1 MFCLDLSLF
10 NQNIPPKKMNKIF
23 KPLLLLII
31 AATVFSCEKDQVLVE
46 EVPASEKLPLVDYTI
61 IPGDDPFTF
70 KFENKSS
77 GFEKVE
83 WRFGDDTL
91 STVLSPTHV
100 FLAPGLYQVD
110 LQAFNS
116 ELGVSRKMVDINI
129 VADSVVKVTA
139 TKTGVL
145 NQVKFNLSSKA
156 RIVSARWTFNDV
168 SPSVVSESL
177 SPVRNYESGS
187 FNSFSVTVTTDKGSV
202 VTFDKFATPEGVADN
217 ITKNALS
224 FVGSTDNTGNTN
236 ENAAKLVDN
245 NLDTKIFLG
254 TPPLPLTFKFQF
266 ASRETVKIY
275 AIGSANDS
283 DSRDPKTWT
292 LEGSDDNDTWT
303 VLDSRNLTSTFYTQA
318 GSRWKQLFYFTI
330 AEPKPFI
337 FYRWRITSIYNDADF
352 QVSEIRLF
360 R

>member
-1 MFCLDLSLF
+1 M
-10 NQNIPPKKMNKIF
+10 KKIF
-23 KPLLLLII
+23 TPLLLLVLSAFAI
-31 AATVFSCEKDQVLVE
+31 SCEKDRIIVQDPVN
-46 EVPASEKLPLVDYTI
+46 SEKLPLVDYAI

-77 GFEKVE
+77 GFERVE

-116 ELGVSRKMVDINI
+116 EAGVSRKLIDIKI
-129 VADSVVKVTA
+129 IADSVVKVTA

-145 NQVKFNLSSKA
+145 NQVKFNLASKA
-156 RIVSARWTFNDV
+156 KIVSAKWTFNDT
-168 SPSVVSESL
+168 SPSEVSESL
-177 SPVRNYESGS
+177 SPVRSYEAGS

-202 VTFDKFATPEGVADN
+202 ITFDKYATPEGVADN
-217 ITKNALS
+217 ITQSALS
-224 FVGSTDNTGNTN
+224 FTGSTDNTGNSN
-236 ENAAKLVDN
+236 ENAAKLIDN

-254 TPPLPLTFKFQF
+254 GPPLPLSFKFQF
-266 ASRETVKIY
+266 ASRQTVKIY

-292 LEGSDDNDTWT
+292 LEGSDDDQSWT

-318 GSRWKQLFYFTI
+318 NSQWKQLFYFTI
-330 AEPKPFI
+330 PEPKPFL
-337 FYRWRITSIYNDADF
+337 FYRWKITSMYNDADF
-352 QVSEIRLF
+352 QASEIRLF

>member
-1 MFCLDLSLF
+1 
-10 NQNIPPKKMNKIF
+10 MNKIF
-23 KPLLLLII
+23 KPLLLL
-31 AATVFSCEKDQVLVE
+31 VFASVLISCEKDQVIVQDPLS
-46 EVPASEKLPLVDYTI
+46 SEKLPLVDYSI
-61 IPGDDPFTF
+61 VPGDDPFTF
-70 KFENKSS
+70 KFENKST
-77 GFEKVE
+77 GYQKVE

-91 STVLSPTHV
+91 STELSPSHV
-100 FLAPGLYQVD
+100 YLAPGRYQVD

-116 ELGVSRKMVDINI
+116 EAGVSRKLVDINI
-129 VADSVVKVTA
+129 IADSVVKVTA

-145 NQVKFNLSSKA
+145 NQVKFNLASKA
-156 RIVSARWTFNDV
+156 KIVSAHWTFNDV
-168 SPSVVSESL
+168 TPAATSESL
-177 SPVRNYESGS
+177 NPVKDYEPGS

-202 VTFDKFATPEGVADN
+202 ITFDKYATSEGVADN
-217 ITKNALS
+217 ITQSALS

-254 TPPLPLTFKFQF
+254 GPPLPLSFKFQF
-266 ASRETVKIY
+266 ASPEKVKIY

-292 LEGSDDNDTWT
+292 LEGSMDDQVWT

-318 GSRWKQLFYFTI
+318 NSQWKQLFYFAI

-337 FYRWRITSIYNDADF
+337 FYRWKITSIYNDSNF
-352 QVSEIRLF
+352 QASEIRLF

>member
-1 MFCLDLSLF
+1 
-10 NQNIPPKKMNKIF
+10 MNKIF
-23 KPLLLLII
+23 KPFLLLVF
-31 AATVFSCEKDQVLVE
+31 AAILVSCEKDQVLVQ

-91 STVLSPTHV
+91 STVLSPSHV

-129 VADSVVKVTA
+129 IADSVVKVTA

-156 RIVSARWTFNDV
+156 RIASAKWTFNDV

-177 SPVRNYESGS
+177 SPVRNYQPGS
-187 FNSFSVTVTTDKGSV
+187 FNSFSVTITTDKGSV
-202 VTFDKFATPEGVADN
+202 LTFDKFATPEGVADN
-217 ITKNALS
+217 ITQSTLS
-224 FVGSTDNTGNTN
+224 FVASTDNGNTN
-236 ENAAKLVDN
+236 ENAAKLIDN
-245 NLDTKIFLG
+245 NLETKMYLG
-254 TPPLPLTFKFQF
+254 PAPLPLTFKFQF
-266 ASRETVKIY
+266 ASAETVKIY

-292 LEGSDDNDTWT
+292 LEGSDNGEIWT
-303 VLDSRNLTSTFYTQA
+303 VLDSRNLTSSFYAQA
-318 GSRWKQLFYFTI
+318 GNKYKQLFYFTV

-337 FYRWRITSIYNDADF
+337 FYRWNITSMINGTSF
-352 QVSEIRLF
+352 QASEIRLF

>member
-1 MFCLDLSLF
+1 
-10 NQNIPPKKMNKIF
+10 MNKIF
-23 KPLLLLII
+23 KPFLLLVF
-31 AATVFSCEKDQVLVE
+31 AAMIVSCEKDRVLPE
-46 EVPASEKLPLVDYTI
+46 EPLQSEKLPLVDYAI
-61 IPGDDPFTF
+61 LPGDDPFTF

-116 ELGVSRKMVDINI
+116 ENAVSRKLVDIKI
-129 VADSVVKVTA
+129 VPDSVVKVTA

-156 RIVSARWTFNDV
+156 KIVSAKWTFNDV
-168 SPSVVSESL
+168 SPSVVLESMN
-177 SPVRNYESGS
+177 PVRDYQAGS
-187 FNSFSVTVTTDKGSV
+187 FNSFSVTITTDKGSM
-202 VTFDKFATPEGVADN
+202 VTFDKFVTPEGIADN
-217 ITKNALS
+217 ITQNALS
-224 FVGSTDNTGNTN
+224 FVASIDNSNTN
-236 ENAAKLVDN
+236 ENAAKLIDN
-245 NLDTKIFLG
+245 DLDTKALLAEA
-254 TPPLPLTFKFQF
+254 PLPLTFKFQF
-266 ASRETVKIY
+266 YSAQTVKIY

-292 LEGSDDNDTWT
+292 LEGSNDDLSWT
-303 VLDSRNLTSTFYTQA
+303 ILDSRSLTSTFYTQA
-318 GSRWKQLFYFTI
+318 NSQWKQLFYFTI
-330 AEPKPFI
+330 AEPKPFV
-337 FYRWRITSIYNDADF
+337 FYRWKITSIYNDVNF
-352 QVSEIRLF
+352 QASEIRLF

>member
-1 MFCLDLSLF
+1 
-10 NQNIPPKKMNKIF
+10 MNKII
-23 KPLLLLII
+23 KPFLLLVF
-31 AATVFSCEKDQVLVE
+31 AAMVVSCEKDQVVVQE
-46 EVPASEKLPLVDYTI
+46 NSASEKLPLVDYAI
-61 IPGDDPFTF
+61 VPGDDPFTF

-91 STVLSPTHV
+91 STTLSPTHV

-116 ELGVSRKMVDINI
+116 EKGVSRKLVDIKI
-129 VADSVVKVTA
+129 IPDSVVKVTA
-139 TKTGVL
+139 VKTGVL

-156 RIVSARWTFNDV
+156 KIASAKWTFNDV
-168 SPSVVSESL
+168 SPSEVSESL
-177 SPVRNYESGS
+177 TPIRNYEPGS
-187 FNSFSVTVTTDKGSV
+187 FNSFSVTITTDKGSII
-202 VTFDKFATPEGVADN
+202 TFDKYATPEGVADN
-217 ITKNALS
+217 ITQSTLS

-236 ENAAKLVDN
+236 ENAAKLIDN

-254 TPPLPLTFKFQF
+254 GPPLPLTFRFQF
-266 ASRETVKIY
+266 ASPETVKIY

-292 LEGSDDNDTWT
+292 LEGSMDDQNWT

-318 GSRWKQLFYFTI
+318 NSQWKKLFYFTI
-330 AEPKPFI
+330 AEPKPYV
-337 FYRWRITSIYNDADF
+337 FYRWKITSIYNDSNF